1 MKRFLRIVFSAL
13 AAGLLAFGLTAW
25 LARPS
30 ASAPAGELAWLRAE
44 FSLTPEQAA
53 AVEKLHAAYE
63 PVCED
68 HCARV
73 QQARADLDAAATP
86 EARAAATAELAR
98 LEQLCKDTTRAH
110 LREVAA
116 CMDPAQ
122 ARRFLALTE
131 PRLDAT
137 AHAGPVG
144 LR

>member
-1 MKRFLRIVFSAL
+1 MKRALCIIVSAL

-30 ASAPAGELAWLRAE
+30 VSAPAGELAWLRAE
-44 FSLTPEQAA
+44 FLLTPAQAA

-63 PVCED
+63 PVCEE

-73 QQARADLDAAATP
+73 RQARADLDGTVTP

-98 LEQLCKDTTRAH
+98 LERLCKDTTRAH

-144 LR
+144 IR